1 MVASGREVATAA
13 TVWSSRGVDV
23 YVMVSPSNARL
34 VNGKTATEDAL
45 GKDSLSA
52 AAAEG
57 LREERLNSPGAKT
70 LIKISMRFV
79 ARGIYYSRVN
89 DMCDTIEQDG
99 VREGYSCV
107 VDPSGAIGQDSESQ
121 IGALKRWHSNIA

>member
-1 MVASGREVATAA
+1 
-13 TVWSSRGVDV
+13 V
-23 YVMVSPSNARL
+23 YVMVSPSNATL

-79 ARGIYYSRVN
+79 VGGVCNSRVN
-89 DMCDTIEQDG
+89 DMGDTVEQDC

-107 VDPSGAIGQDSESQ
+107 VDPSRTIGQDGEGQ
-121 IGALKRWHSNIA
+121 IGALKRWHGDIA